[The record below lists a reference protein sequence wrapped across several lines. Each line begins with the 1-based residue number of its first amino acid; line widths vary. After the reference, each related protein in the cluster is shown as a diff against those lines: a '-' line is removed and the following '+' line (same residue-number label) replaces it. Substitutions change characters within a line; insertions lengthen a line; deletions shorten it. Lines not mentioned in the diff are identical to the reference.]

1 MKKIKYLLLVVF
13 AAILV
18 TGCNNNKTLKCTVEK
33 ELGTIKYTAVYEIEY
48 TSDEIVK
55 SVVTTE
61 KLISEDSD
69 YLAESKTAAED
80 LYGSY
85 DNAYGGYK
93 YNVSINGDTLTSK
106 CTVDY
111 TKMNVKKYV
120 EDNPSLTNFADEN
133 NNVKLSGVKSIY
145 SQLGAKCEE

>member
-1 MKKIKYLLLVVF
+1 MDLN
-13 AAILV
+13 
-18 TGCNNNKTLKCTVEK
+18 GSNK
-33 ELGTIKYTAVYEIEY
+33 
-48 TSDEIVK
+48 
-55 SVVTTE
+55 

-85 DNAYGGYK
+85 NNAYGGYK

-133 NNVKLSGVKSIY
+133 NNVKLSGIKSIY